1 MSNDYCFRKAEQGQL
16 SQYNRRNTVLRAE
29 VKSHKVLKEVKVFA
43 FECSVRNLK
52 NFSKFA
58 GKNPYWNLF
67 IVKFQP
73 GIAYK
78 KKHNKGYSVNF
89 IKKETPI
96 QRLLHKYFPVSFEK
110 IMNTILKTSVALK

>member
-1 MSNDYCFRKAEQGQL
+1 MIIVFVRL
-16 SQYNRRNTVLRAE
+16 SKGNSRNTVLRAE

-78 KKHNKGYSVNF
+78 K
-89 IKKETPI
+89 
-96 QRLLHKYFPVSFEK
+96 
-110 IMNTILKTSVALK
+110 NTIKVTRSTSSKKRRRYKDSYTSTFL